1 MRLPCL
7 LLLLLSATA
16 AAAQPSPVPV
26 ANPGFE
32 ATASA
37 NDPRPEEWWAA
48 NGTTPIVTDAGVA
61 FEGQRSLR
69 LDHRPPFVGSLQRID
84 AVPWRG
90 RRVILRA
97 RLKGA
102 GIGQGNV
109 GLWLRGDDLE
119 GRVTGFA
126 TSYAAPL
133 QGDTGWELR
142 EARLF
147 VGDKTHSLVF
157 GAGLGAPGT
166 LWVDSVELTAHRIDD
181 LPPPSAA
188 AREYLDEAL
197 ALVEK
202 NAYFAGRVD
211 WAAMRKEA
219 YAIAA
224 GAKTTPDTHEAVRR
238 VLLALGDGHSQFV
251 PPEQGAQLA
260 SPQADSSIPGIS
272 ATQVGRVGIL
282 RVPGFQS
289 TNEARGEAFANAL
302 RGRLE
307 TQSGAGA
314 CGWII
319 DLRANTGGNMHPMIQ
334 GLSGL
339 LGGET
344 LGYFVGRHGR
354 DAWTARKFGTLD
366 VEVHVLPGGTA
377 APVAVLQGPRTASS
391 GEATLLSFVGREN
404 TRRFGEPSMG
414 LSTANGVF
422 PLGDGAMLALTT
434 ALMADRSGQVHGGRI
449 APDEA
454 VQGEKAT
461 EMAALRWLEAQPGCA
476 DYETRSTHP

>member
-1 MRLPCL
+1 MRLQCTVSL
-7 LLLLLSATA
+7 LLWATA
-16 AAAQPSPVPV
+16 AAAQSELLPV

-32 ATASA
+32 ETVSA
-37 NDPRPEEWWAA
+37 DDPRPEEWWAA
-48 NGTTPIVTDAGVA
+48 SGTTPISTDAGVA

-69 LDHRPPFVGSLQRID
+69 LEHRPPFVGSLQRID
-84 AVPWRG
+84 AAPWRG
-90 RRVILRA
+90 QRIILRA

-109 GLWLRGDDLE
+109 GLWLRGDDPE

-126 TSYAAPL
+126 TSYATPL

-166 LWVDSVELTAHRIDD
+166 LWVDSVELTAHEIDD

-202 NAYFAGRVD
+202 NAYFSGRVD
-211 WAAMRKEA
+211 WVAMRKEA

-224 GAKTTPDTHEAVRR
+224 GAKTTSDTHEAVRR
-238 VLLALGDGHSQFV
+238 VILALGDGHSHFV
-251 PPEQGAQLA
+251 SPEQGAQLA
-260 SPQADSSIPGIS
+260 SPQADSSTHGIR

-289 TNEARGEAFANAL
+289 TNPARGEAFANAL
-302 RGRLE
+302 RGHIE
-307 TQSGAGA
+307 AQSGAGA

-319 DLRANTGGNMHPMIQ
+319 DLRADTGGNMYPMIQ

-339 LGGET
+339 LGGDT

-354 DAWTARKFGTLD
+354 DAWTARKFGTHD
-366 VEVHVLPGGTA
+366 VELHVLPGGTA

-391 GEATLLSFVGREN
+391 GEATLLSFAGREN

-414 LSTANGVF
+414 LSSANGAF
-422 PLGDGAMLALTT
+422 PLGDGATLALTT
-434 ALMADRSGQVHGGRI
+434 ALMADRGGQVYGGRI
-449 APDEA
+449 PPDEA
-454 VQGEKAT
+454 VQGEEAT

-476 DYETRSTHP
+476 D

>member
-16 AAAQPSPVPV
+16 TAAQPSLVPV

-32 ATASA
+32 DTVSA

-48 NGTTPIVTDAGVA
+48 SGTTPISTDAGVA

-69 LDHRPPFVGSLQRID
+69 LEHRPPFVGSLQRID
-84 AVPWRG
+84 AAPWRG
-90 RRVILRA
+90 QRIILRA

-109 GLWLRGDDLE
+109 GLWLRGDDPE

-126 TSYAAPL
+126 TSYATPL

-166 LWVDSVELTAHRIDD
+166 LWVDSVELTAHGIDD

-202 NAYFAGRVD
+202 NAYFSGRVD
-211 WAAMRKEA
+211 WVAMRKEA

-224 GAKTTPDTHEAVRR
+224 GAKTTSDTHEAVRR
-238 VLLALGDGHSQFV
+238 VLLALGDGHSHFV
-251 PPEQGAQLA
+251 SPEQGAQLA
-260 SPQADSSIPGIS
+260 SPQADSSTHGIR

-282 RVPGFQS
+282 RVPSFQS
-289 TNEARGEAFANAL
+289 TNPARGEAFANAL
-302 RGRLE
+302 RGHIE
-307 TQSGAGA
+307 AQSGAGA

-319 DLRANTGGNMHPMIQ
+319 DLRADTGGNMYPMIQ

-339 LGGET
+339 LGGDT

-354 DAWTARKFGTLD
+354 DAWTARKFGTHD
-366 VEVHVLPGGTA
+366 VELHVLPGGTA

-391 GEATLLSFVGREN
+391 GEATLLSFAGREN

-414 LSTANGVF
+414 LSSANGAF
-422 PLGDGAMLALTT
+422 PLGDGATLALTT
-434 ALMADRSGQVHGGRI
+434 ALMADRGGQVYGGRI
-449 APDEA
+449 PPDEA
-454 VQGEKAT
+454 VQGEEAT

-476 DYETRSTHP
+476 D